1 MDNKFIRQSSLVDM
15 ERIKSSSV
23 TIIGAGSIGSFA
35 AYSLIKMGVEDI
47 TVYDNDIVEE
57 HNYSNQI
64 YNTKDIGKKKAICL
78 REKIK
83 LLTGVKI
90 RTIYKTYTNQNLK
103 GIVISAV
110 DSMQSRKQIWD
121 NCKLNYGVEL
131 FIDVRVGGQVY
142 RFYVVNP
149 MDPDEIEKY
158 EETLYS
164 DEETSPLK
172 CTERSIIFNVL
183 SPVSMI
189 CNALKNYANN
199 NGHKVEFIFDFATL
213 YASPVW

>member
-1 MDNKFIRQSSLVDM
+1 MDNKFARQSSLVDM
-15 ERIKSSSV
+15 EKIANSSV

-35 AYSLIKMGVEDI
+35 AYALVKMGVRDI

-64 YNTKDIGKKKAICL
+64 YDTNDIGKKKVTCL
-78 REKIK
+78 KKKIK
-83 LLTGVKI
+83 LLTGVEIK
-90 RTIYKTYTNQNLK
+90 TIFQTYTNQSLK

-110 DSMQSRKQIWD
+110 DSMHSRKQIWD
-121 NCKLNYGVEL
+121 NCKLNYGIEL

-213 YASPVW
+213 YASPIW